1 MTVHEKTQQEYKKY
15 ESFGKGSLPILKS
28 KTFEIEV
35 KDRSEYED
43 YTVEFVV
50 EDVYTFMGDMM
61 AFDIKV
67 KSFKNRYHI
76 NKVDAVE
83 FKKNNT
89 NTFRRVTNVLKEE
102 FGNKF
107 KRDLMVKSTL
117 YSISIVH
124 LNNITV

>member
-15 ESFGKGSLPILKS
+15 ESFGKGSLSILKS

-35 KDRSEYED
+35 RDRSEYED

-67 KSFKNRYHI
+67 KSFKNRYHS
-76 NKVDAVE
+76 NKVEGVE

-117 YSISIVH
+117 YSISLIH